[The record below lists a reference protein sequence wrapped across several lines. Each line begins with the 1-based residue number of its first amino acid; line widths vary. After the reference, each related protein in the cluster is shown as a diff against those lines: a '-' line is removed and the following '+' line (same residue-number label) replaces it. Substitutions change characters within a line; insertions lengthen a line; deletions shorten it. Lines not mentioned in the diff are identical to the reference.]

1 MDDMNLRAEARW
13 IIMGA
18 TVVSVVFIVCL
29 TVLAMEG
36 KSSEDL
42 SRLLNTG
49 LNVVGVLLGGGALWR
64 VGTAAR
70 EASGARQ
77 EARTAAEQT
86 NGALDARMAA
96 AVHRVLNEREERA

>member
-1 MDDMNLRAEARW
+1 MDLRAEARW
-13 IIMGA
+13 IVAGG
-18 TVVSVVFIVCL
+18 TVVAVTFIICL
-29 TVLAMEG
+29 TLLAMEG

-49 LNVVGVLLGGGALWR
+49 LNVLGVLLGGGALWR

-77 EARTAAEQT
+77 EAAQAAAQT
-86 NGALDARMAA
+86 NGALDARIEA
-96 AVHRVLNEREERA
+96 AVQRAISGTRERA